1 MTLICSF
8 LPSLTDMEFVLASR
22 NKKKI
27 GEMNTL
33 LSKYCGD
40 KVKVLSLDDIGF
52 FGDIEEDG
60 SSFEEN
66 STIKACAPAKMGYIG
81 IADDSGLCVD
91 ALNGAPGVYSARYSG
106 EDATDEKNN
115 EKLLRELEDTENR
128 KAQFET
134 VISVVI
140 PKSLGLKVF
149 HPLTNP
155 EMEEYILKRFGID
168 AHVCTCEGECEGEIL
183 REMRGEGGFGYD
195 PLFYVPEKGKT
206 FSELTPEEKNEI
218 SHRGKAMRCF
228 GDGINI
234 LIEDN
239 WSEVEKPGN

>member
-1 MTLICSF
+1 
-8 LPSLTDMEFVLASR
+8 
-22 NKKKI
+22 
-27 GEMNTL
+27 MNTL

-60 SSFEEN
+60 NTFEEN
-66 STIKACAPAKMGYIG
+66 SAIKACAPAKMGYIG

-91 ALNGAPGVYSARYSG
+91 ALGGAPGVFSARYSG

-115 EKLLRELEDTENR
+115 EKLLSELENVNDR
-128 KAQFET
+128 GAQFRT
-134 VISVVI
+134 VISIVI

-155 EMEEYILKRFGID
+155 EIEEYILERFGID
-168 AHVCTCEGECEGEIL
+168 ANVCSCEGECCGEIL
-183 REMRGEGGFGYD
+183 REKRGEGGFGYD

-206 FSELTPEEKNEI
+206 FSELSAEEKNEI
-218 SHRGKAMRCF
+218 SHRGQAMRCLGASF
-228 GDGINI
+228 NI
-234 LIEDN
+234 LMEDN
-239 WSEVEKPGN
+239 K